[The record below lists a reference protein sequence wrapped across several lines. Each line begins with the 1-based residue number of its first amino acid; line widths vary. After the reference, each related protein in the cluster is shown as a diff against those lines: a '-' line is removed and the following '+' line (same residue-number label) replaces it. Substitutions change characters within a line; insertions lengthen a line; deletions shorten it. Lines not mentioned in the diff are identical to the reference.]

1 MVADFEVETSRGG
14 ESEVLGREFHMFE
27 SECGCTCVFLSLHHI
42 L

>member
-1 MVADFEVETSRGG
+1 MVADFEVETGGGG

-27 SECGCTCVFLSLHHI
+27 SECGCIGVFLSLHQI